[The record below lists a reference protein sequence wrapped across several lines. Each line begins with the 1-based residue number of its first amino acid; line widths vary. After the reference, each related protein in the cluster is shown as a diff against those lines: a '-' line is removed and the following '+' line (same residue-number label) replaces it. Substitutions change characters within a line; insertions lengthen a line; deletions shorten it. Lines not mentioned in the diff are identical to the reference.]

1 MVKVK
6 VRRIQT
12 EVVVQML
19 KVPFQKSIF
28 KIQIKEEILV
38 KSNLIMMNFIKVYK
52 KIQKQIQLIHR
63 TKNIF
68 NQK

>member
-52 KIQKQIQLIHR
+52 KI
-63 TKNIF
+63 
-68 NQK
+68 